1 MPHLPNKSLIFGP
14 QTLKTGILSSS
25 LKFLIIMQLQKF
37 AAPLLFPLIVMMSSL
52 GNLLPRVFALPKKP
66 LGFSTLNC
74 RFNAPNRGSRS
85 IGQRSL
91 DILTRVWA
99 HKLLPPNIKTFVWRL
114 VRKAIATGVRAGNL
128 SDKISKNCANCNLP
142 ENDSHLFF
150 HCNFARAVWFSSKT
164 PLRSSLLPFEQDGVQ
179 EALSTVVTTNTT
191 DADLQR
197 LMTTLWYI
205 WIARN
210 DLRFKNKQWSVLQ
223 VQYAVDADISVVM
236 QQNDK
241 AQSIFNASA
250 LQMNL
255 SSNAGAQESKL

>member
-1 MPHLPNKSLIFGP
+1 MIDNCIVQIHKGDSSIWSTPWCSIWKEIHSHINLPVTVPHLPNNISDLWSPDTQNWNSEFISQIFDHHATAEICSTPIVPTDSNDVITWKPSAKGVC
-14 QTLKTGILSSS
+14 TSKEACRLLNS
-25 LKFLIIMQLQKF
+25 QLQ
-37 AAPLLFPLIVMMSSL
+37 VQ
-52 GNLLPRVFALPKKP
+52 
-66 LGFSTLNC
+66 C
-74 RFNAPNRGSRS
+74 PNRGSRS

-128 SDKISKNCANCNLP
+128 YDRISNNCANCNLP

-164 PLRSSLLPFEQDGVQ
+164 PLHSSLLPFEQDGVQ

-210 DLRFKNKQWSVLQ
+210 DLRFKKKQWSVL
-223 VQYAVDADISVVM
+223 
-236 QQNDK
+236 
-241 AQSIFNASA
+241 
-250 LQMNL
+250 
-255 SSNAGAQESKL
+255 